1 MTQDKLEYQFKKA
14 FLEQEEGKFIDYL
27 CEKRTR
33 SEVVAAIEKIALIN
47 LQIKNCDDIIYT
59 ANIPECDD
67 PLFQELISKCKRLP
81 MLRYLKRYMNI
92 FLNIKAE
99 DAHRLRQF
107 LKKNPSTKGSGV
119 AREHLDAG
127 IISRVVYSLEH
138 ALNEL

>member
-1 MTQDKLEYQFKKA
+1 MTQDKLEYQLKKA
-14 FLEQEEGKFIDYL
+14 FLEQESEKFIDYL
-27 CEKRTR
+27 CEPRTKK
-33 SEVVAAIEKIALIN
+33 EVYAAIEKIALIQ
-47 LQIKNCDDIIYT
+47 LQIQNCEDIIYT
-59 ANIPECDD
+59 ANIPEFDD
-67 PLFQELISKCKRLP
+67 PLFQRLISKCKRLQ
-81 MLRYLKRYMNI
+81 LRVFKNYMNI

-107 LKKNPSTKGSGV
+107 LKKNPSTKGDGL

>member
-33 SEVVAAIEKIALIN
+33 SEVVAAIEKIALIQ

-59 ANIPECDD
+59 ANIPEFDD
-67 PLFQELISKCKRLP
+67 PLFQRLISKCKRLQ
-81 MLRYLKRYMNI
+81 LRVFKNYMNI

-107 LKKNPSTKGSGV
+107 LKKNPSTKGDGL

>member
-1 MTQDKLEYQFKKA
+1 MTQDKLEYQLKKA
-14 FLEQEEGKFIDYL
+14 FLEQESEKFIDYL
-27 CEKRTR
+27 CEPRTKK
-33 SEVVAAIEKIALIN
+33 EVYAAIEKIALIQ
-47 LQIKNCDDIIYT
+47 LQIQNCDDIIYT
-59 ANIPECDD
+59 ANIPKFDD
-67 PLFQELISKCKRLP
+67 PLFQRLISKCKRLQ
-81 MLRYLKRYMNI
+81 LRVFKNYMNI

-107 LKKNPSTKGSGV
+107 LKKNPSTKGDGL